1 MNRSASS
8 SAAEPIQATGSTVTP
23 LFALLLLQTM
33 RDMDRPEEVLED
45 EDVTISLPRRL
56 GLSDVVW
63 RQIYRFQE
71 EVRSRT
77 PLAVA
82 EVENLI
88 RLVIRRPD
96 AEKIFREAGRRL
108 AEHEWG
114 ERVRPMRRIVG
125 FMPRRVAM
133 VSAVRAARRLMRR
146 ISGGANLHIQR
157 RPFEVR
163 ITGSLTARADSSG
176 AACAFYSGVLEQLLT
191 RYTHRPHVALHPL
204 CETSGAERC
213 EWTVRVG

>member
-1 MNRSASS
+1 
-8 SAAEPIQATGSTVTP
+8 
-23 LFALLLLQTM
+23 M

-45 EDVTISLPRRL
+45 EDVTISLPRRF

-71 EVRSRT
+71 EVRRRT
-77 PLAVA
+77 PLAVS

-96 AEKIFREAGRRL
+96 AERIFREAGRRM
-108 AEHEWG
+108 AEHEWT
-114 ERVRPMRRIVG
+114 ERGGAMRRVVG
-125 FMPRRVAM
+125 VLPRRLAV
-133 VSAVRAARRLMRR
+133 VSAVRASRRLLGKIVGGSEHR
-146 ISGGANLHIQR
+146 IQGGPISLHIR
-157 RPFEVR
+157 S
-163 ITGSLTARADSSG
+163 SLTARADPSG

-191 RYTHRPHVALHPL
+191 RYTHRSYLALHPH
-204 CETSGAERC
+204 CEASGADRC